1 MTPREIVAEA
11 WAIAK
16 REKKLWQW
24 GFMASFFAILLSV
37 KFLSFQTYIFYEFFF
52 GANKAG
58 MFDMELW
65 LIHNTPQWFWVSTF
79 ITFVVLLIIE
89 FFMPHFTEGAIIG
102 LTVKAH
108 RNEPMEGGL
117 VLGLYNFFPIFA
129 IHEFFFLSSWNL
141 VISGISLTLRY
152 MPQSL
157 HGIIIPAIIFLFI
170 FSSFFS
176 FLTSFA
182 AEGCVIKK
190 MGPVESAM
198 RSYKLIVSHLSHV
211 LFLLILLLVIT
222 VRIIINTVVVFLIP
236 AAVVGIALALTY
248 VFSPFVSYL
257 IGAGIGIILIGV
269 ASYSL
274 AYLHI
279 FRRAVWTLTFLELDS
294 RKDLDEL

>member
-1 MTPREIVAEA
+1 VTPREIVAEA

-16 REKKLWQW
+16 REKRLWQW
-24 GFMASFFAILLSV
+24 GFVASFFAILLSV
-37 KFLSFQTYIFYEFFF
+37 KFLSFQTYISYEYFF

-79 ITFVVLLIIE
+79 ITFVVLLVIE

-108 RNEPMEGGL
+108 RGEPLEGGL
-117 VLGLYNFFPIFA
+117 VLGLYNFFSMFA
-129 IHEFFFLSSWNL
+129 IHEFFFLASWNL

-152 MPQSL
+152 LPQPM
-157 HGIIIPAIIFLFI
+157 HPVIIPAIIFLFI
-170 FSSFFS
+170 FSNFFS

-182 AEGCVIKK
+182 PEGCVIKK

-198 RSYKLIVSHLSHV
+198 RSYKLIVSHLGHV
-211 LFLLILLLVIT
+211 VFLMILLLVIS
-222 VRIIINTVVVFLIP
+222 VRIVINTFVVFLIP
-236 AAVVGIALALTY
+236 AAVVGIALLLTY

-257 IGAGIGIILIGV
+257 IGGALGVALIGL

-274 AYLHI
+274 AYLHV
-279 FRRAVWTLTFLELDS
+279 FRRAVWTLTFLELDG
-294 RKDLDEL
+294 RKDLDHL

>member
-37 KFLSFQTYIFYEFFF
+37 KFLSFQTYIFYEYFF
-52 GANKAG
+52 GHNEAG

-65 LIHNTPQWFWVSTF
+65 LINNTPPWFWMSTF
-79 ITFVVLLIIE
+79 ITFIVLLIVE

-108 RNEPMEGGL
+108 RKEPLEGGL

-129 IHEFFFLSSWNL
+129 IHEFFFLASWNL
-141 VISGISLTLRY
+141 VISGVSLTLRY
-152 MPQSL
+152 LPESM
-157 HGIIIPAIIFLFI
+157 HMIIIPAIIFLFI
-170 FSSFFS
+170 FSNFFS

-182 AEGCVIKK
+182 PEGCVIKK

-211 LFLLILLLVIT
+211 LFLLILLLVIS
-222 VRIIINTVVVFLIP
+222 VRIIINTFVVFLIP

-248 VFSPFVSYL
+248 VFSPFISYL
-257 IGAGIGIILIGV
+257 IGAGIGVILIVV
-269 ASYSL
+269 ASYAL